1 MRIVF
6 MGTPEFAVPS
16 LEQLVQNG
24 HDVVAVYTKPDRTA
38 GRRRAPV
45 ASPVKR
51 LAVELG
57 LPVVQPD
64 SLKSAQAVKQ
74 LASFQPDVVVVA
86 AFGQILPE
94 SVLAVP
100 AHRTLNI
107 HPSLLPKFRGAS
119 PVASAILYGG
129 EFTGVSVMLLDKG
142 MDTGPL
148 LARAQIS
155 ISPRDTTG
163 SLTGK
168 LARVGAQLLLE
179 VLPRWVKGELAPQPQ
194 DDSQATYTRRLDKED
209 GEIDW
214 TLSAKGIWRRVR
226 ALNPWPGCYTRWQ
239 GKQLKITEAVFFP
252 TERNV
257 DIGRVVALDKGE
269 VAFGVGTGAGVLG
282 ISKVQLEGKRAMTS
296 AEFLRGQRDFVGS
309 VLPG

>member
-6 MGTPEFAVPS
+6 MGTPEFAVPV

-24 HDVVAVYTKPDRTA
+24 YDVVAIYTKPDRAA
-38 GRRRAPV
+38 GRGRALAV
-45 ASPVKR
+45 SPVKR
-51 LAVELG
+51 LAEELG
-57 LPVVQPD
+57 LPVVQPS
-64 SLKSAQAVKQ
+64 SLKSAQAVTQ
-74 LASFQPDVVVVA
+74 LAGFQPDVTVVA

-94 SVLAVP
+94 SVLAIP
-100 AHRTLNI
+100 AHGVLNI

-163 SLTGK
+163 SLTEK
-168 LARVGAQLLLE
+168 LARVGAQLLNE
-179 VLPRWVKGELAPQPQ
+179 VLPRWVKGELTPQPQ
-194 DDSQATYTRRLDKED
+194 DESQATYTRRLDKED

-239 GKQLKITEAVFFP
+239 GKQLEIIEAVPFP
-252 TERNV
+252 AESNV
-257 DIGRVVALDKGE
+257 DVGRVVALDKGE
-269 VAFGVGTGAGVLG
+269 VAFGVGTGKGVLG
-282 ISKVQLEGKRAMTS
+282 ISKVQLEGKREMTS
-296 AEFLRGQRDFVGS
+296 AEFLRGQREFVGA